1 MKSICKYGAL
11 LFAVLI
17 LPHLSAYADISGK
30 SRAEIINAF
39 GNPSSALNSSTREIL
54 NYPQGQIVLVGGK
67 VSTFKGTFNLDGR
80 AAPSPQSAPTA
91 TVVTRPPSKPEPQ
104 TQTAPKPEERRSIQP
119 FRWSHTL
126 AEAKARSEKEGR
138 PILALF
144 TGPDWCGP
152 CQQLE
157 AEVLN
162 TSEFNRLGRKK
173 YIPLKIAL
181 YRNTYQSPEAKAEY
195 NRLTAEYNIKGVP
208 NFVILDS
215 TGKLIGRPD
224 IFKRRS
230 GVSSMT
236 EQVMTAIEEAEKG
249 GIGGI
254 PMSVKIGV
262 TAVAVIG
269 AFVFLRK

>member
-1 MKSICKYGAL
+1 MKRISKLG
-11 LFAVLI
+11 LFASLA
-17 LPHLSAYADISGK
+17 LMFAQAPLLADIKGK
-30 SRAEIINAF
+30 SRAEVIQAF
-39 GNPSSALNSSTREIL
+39 GKPSSELNSSSREIL

-67 VSTFKGTFNLDGR
+67 VSTFKGTFNVNE
-80 AAPSPQSAPTA
+80 SPTSNTSSTPVA
-91 TVVTRPPSKPEPQ
+91 TVVAPKPIQPKPQ
-104 TQTAPKPEERRSIQP
+104 VSPKPEERRSIQP

-126 AEAKARSEKEGR
+126 ADAKARSEKEGR

-181 YRNTYQSPEAKAEY
+181 YRNTYQSPQAKAEY
-195 NRLTAEYNIKGVP
+195 NRLSAEYKINGVP

-215 TGKLIGRPD
+215 TGKITGRPD

-230 GVSSMT
+230 GVTSMT

-249 GIGGI
+249 SDGI
-254 PMSVKIGV
+254 PFTIKIGV
-262 TAVAVIG
+262 AAVAVVG
-269 AFVFLRK
+269 AMIFLRK